1 MTGTSLTGTSG
12 TATPPVPEDPRSR
25 WQRVKGPTLVA
36 AAILTGSVLLHVR
49 DPHDRGSWGYCPWL
63 MLTGTY
69 CPACGGLRAVNDLT
83 RGDVV
88 GAASSNLVFVASLP
102 LLAAWWL
109 RSMLDGW
116 RGVVRPVGARR
127 VVTAC
132 VLFGVVAVVFWVLRN
147 QSFAAWL
154 AP

>member
-1 MTGTSLTGTSG
+1 M
-12 TATPPVPEDPRSR
+12 
-25 WQRVKGPTLVA
+25 
-36 AAILTGSVLLHVR
+36 LLHVR
-49 DPHDRGSWGYCPWL
+49 DPHDSGSWGYCPWL

-83 RGDVV
+83 RGDVA

-116 RGVVRPVGARR
+116 RGVARPVSARR

-132 VLFGVVAVVFWVLRN
+132 VLFGVVARGVLGAPQPVVRRLAGALTSEAWVL
-147 QSFAAWL
+147 
-154 AP
+154 APTARCASSPMGPARADSAHHIRSSRPSMAR

>member
-1 MTGTSLTGTSG
+1 VTGTSLTGTSG

-36 AAILTGSVLLHVR
+36 VAILTASVLLHVR